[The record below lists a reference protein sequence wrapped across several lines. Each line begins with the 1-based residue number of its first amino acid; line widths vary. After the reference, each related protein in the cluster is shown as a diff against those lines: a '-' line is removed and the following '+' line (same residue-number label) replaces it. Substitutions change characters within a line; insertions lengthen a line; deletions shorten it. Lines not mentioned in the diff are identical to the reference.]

1 MQTIA
6 IFSGYYLPHLGGV
19 ERYTYNLALKLKK
32 MGYKIIIITSR
43 YNKDLKEIE
52 ETDYA
57 KIVRLPTYKK
67 LNRSE
72 ILSNLFNSFFFRDSP
87 SSTLSTLSK

>member
-19 ERYTYNLALKLKK
+19 ERYTYNLAKKLNG

-43 YNKDLKEIE
+43 YNKDLKEVE

-57 KIVRLPTYKK
+57 KIVRLPTYK
-67 LNRSE
+67 
-72 ILSNLFNSFFFRDSP
+72 IV
-87 SSTLSTLSK
+87 